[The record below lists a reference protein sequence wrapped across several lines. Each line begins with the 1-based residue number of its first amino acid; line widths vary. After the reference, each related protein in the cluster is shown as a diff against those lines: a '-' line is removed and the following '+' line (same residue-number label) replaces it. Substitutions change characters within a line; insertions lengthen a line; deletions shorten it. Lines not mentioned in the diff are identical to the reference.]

1 MMGKLTAAASSKLV
15 SEKVNGR
22 KVLKISKSLTHQNCE
37 EVEATFKDYLDNQ
50 KNEIIIDFSKIAFLD
65 SAGLELLLQMHN
77 ELKQRGGAL
86 KLLHLNELC
95 IDILK
100 ATQLI
105 DVFRVYEDMN
115 KAIKDNI

>member
-1 MMGKLTAAASSKLV
+1 MMGKAAELAPPKWGP
-15 SEKVNGR
+15 EKNNAR
-22 KVLKISKSLTHQNCE
+22 KVLKISKSLTCQNCE
-37 EVEATFKDYLDNQ
+37 EVEATFQDCLDQQ

-77 ELKQRGGAL
+77 ELKRQGGAL
-86 KLLHLNELC
+86 KLVHLEELC
-95 IDILK
+95 LDILK

-105 DVFRVYEDMN
+105 NVFRIYKDMN